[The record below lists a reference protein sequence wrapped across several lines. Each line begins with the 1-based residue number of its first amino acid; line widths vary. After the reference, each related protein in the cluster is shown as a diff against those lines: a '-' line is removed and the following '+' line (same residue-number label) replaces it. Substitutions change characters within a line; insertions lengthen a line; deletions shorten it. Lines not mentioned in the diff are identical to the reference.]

1 MAGFL
6 RHPAFRISIVYVIV
20 STAWILISDQIL
32 DAMVS
37 DPERLSI
44 LQTTKGWVFVF
55 FTGWLLYAMITRYA
69 DERERTERHLVES
82 EERLG
87 LVANA
92 TNDVVW
98 DWNVLSGALWWNQN
112 YYSLFG
118 YRPSSSQEDIDSWYE
133 HIHPEDRARLQT
145 DIEAVVKGGGN
156 VWVGEYRYQRAD
168 GSWAHIYD
176 RGFVLRDAAQTA
188 YRMVGSMQ
196 DISPR
201 KAVEEE
207 LRQSQADL
215 RRLAANVESARE
227 EERTRIAREI
237 HDELGQAMTALK
249 MDVSWLERKALSDPA
264 LLAEKTQEMIQL
276 IDGTI
281 RTIRRIATE
290 LRPGVLDNLGIQA
303 AIEWQAQEF
312 TRHTGIGCS
321 LAFTPK
327 SITLDDLRSTA
338 LFRILQ
344 ETLTNVARHANAS
357 AVQIA
362 LLVNGTSANLEVRD
376 NGKGFSA
383 DDPASLNSFGIIG
396 IRERVSHLHG
406 TVTFD
411 SAAGHGTTVRIYL
424 PLEPTT

>member
-1 MAGFL
+1 
-6 RHPAFRISIVYVIV
+6 
-20 STAWILISDQIL
+20 
-32 DAMVS
+32 
-37 DPERLSI
+37 
-44 LQTTKGWVFVF
+44 
-55 FTGWLLYAMITRYA
+55 
-69 DERERTERHLVES
+69 
-82 EERLG
+82 
-87 LVANA
+87 
-92 TNDVVW
+92 
-98 DWNVLSGALWWNQN
+98 
-112 YYSLFG
+112 
-118 YRPSSSQEDIDSWYE
+118 
-133 HIHPEDRARLQT
+133 
-145 DIEAVVKGGGN
+145 
-156 VWVGEYRYQRAD
+156 
-168 GSWAHIYD
+168 
-176 RGFVLRDAAQTA
+176 
-188 YRMVGSMQ
+188 
-196 DISPR
+196 
-201 KAVEEE
+201 
-207 LRQSQADL
+207 
-215 RRLAANVESARE
+215 
-227 EERTRIAREI
+227 
-237 HDELGQAMTALK
+237 
-249 MDVSWLERKALSDPA
+249 
-264 LLAEKTQEMIQL
+264 MIQL